1 MSPLLTLGLSTFWL
15 IIMFWTSFKRIIKA
29 GFISFWRNG
38 SVSLSAVFVMIV
50 ALFMIASTLLITAF
64 LGTALKDLQDKID
77 INIYVDAKASE
88 ESILNLKKQIEAL
101 PEVKAV
107 SYISREQAL
116 SDFRTRHENDH
127 RIIQALDEIGDNPLP
142 AALTVKA
149 KEPSQYEGIASFLS
163 SKSELGAGSEL
174 SIVNKVNFN
183 DNKIAIERLTKII
196 SGVKKLGSII
206 TAVMIGISILIT
218 FNTIR
223 LAIFIARDEIGVMRL
238 VGGSN
243 EYIRG
248 PFVVEGVLYGLVAS
262 FLTLILF
269 YPITYWL
276 KNTTQSFYGG
286 VDLLHYFVANFV
298 QIFFIIILSGVALGA
313 LSSYLAVRKYL
324 TSK

>member
-1 MSPLLTLGLSTFWL
+1 
-15 IIMFWTSFKRIIKA
+15 MFWTTIKRIIKA

-77 INIYVDAKASE
+77 INIYVDEKAT
-88 ESILNLKKQIEAL
+88 ESAILSLKEKIEIL
-101 PEVKAV
+101 PEVKSV

-116 SDFRTRHENDH
+116 ENFRVRHENDH

-142 AALTVKA
+142 ATLTIKA
-149 KEPSQYEGIASFLS
+149 KEPSQYEGISNFLS
-163 SKSELGAGSEL
+163 NKSELSAGSTL
-174 SIVNKVNFN
+174 SIVSKVNYN
-183 DNKIAIERLTKII
+183 DNKVAIDRLSKII
-196 SGVKKLGSII
+196 IGVKKLGGII

-248 PFVVEGVLYGLVAS
+248 PFVVEGILYGLVAA

-269 YPITYWL
+269 YPVTYWL
-276 KNTTQSFYGG
+276 KNTTQVFYGG

-298 QIFFIIILSGVALGA
+298 QIFFIIIFSGVALGA
-313 LSSYLAVRKYL
+313 VSSYLAVRKYL

>member
-1 MSPLLTLGLSTFWL
+1 
-15 IIMFWTSFKRIIKA
+15 MFWTALKRIIKA

-64 LGTALKDLQDKID
+64 LGTALRDLQDKID

-88 ESILNLKKQIEAL
+88 EQIISLQKQIKTL
-101 PEVKAV
+101 PEVKDV
-107 SYISREQAL
+107 TYISREDAL
-116 SDFRTRHENDH
+116 ATFRERHENDH

-149 KEPSQYEGIASFLS
+149 KEPSQYEGIANFLS
-163 SKSELGAGSEL
+163 NKSELSAGSAL
-174 SIVNKVNFN
+174 SIVSKVNYN
-183 DNKIAIERLTKII
+183 DNKVAIERLSRLIT
-196 SGVKKLGSII
+196 GVKKLGSII

-243 EYIRG
+243 EYVRG
-248 PFVVEGVLYGLVAS
+248 PFVVEGILYGLVAA

-276 KNTTQSFYGG
+276 KNTTQVFYGG

-298 QIFFIIILSGVALGA
+298 EIFFVIILSGIALGA
-313 LSSYLAVRKYL
+313 VSSYLAVRKYL

>member
-1 MSPLLTLGLSTFWL
+1 M
-15 IIMFWTSFKRIIKA
+15 IWTALKRIIKA

-88 ESILNLKKQIEAL
+88 EQILSLQKQIETI
-101 PEVKAV
+101 PEVDKV
-107 SYISREQAL
+107 TYISREDAL
-116 SDFRTRHENDH
+116 TAFRARHENDH

-149 KEPSQYEGIASFLS
+149 KEPSQYQGIASFLS
-163 SKSELGAGSEL
+163 NKSELSEDKAL
-174 SIVNKVNFN
+174 SIISKVNYN
-183 DNKIAIERLTKII
+183 DNKVAIERLSRLIA
-196 SGVKKLGSII
+196 GVKKLGSII
-206 TAVMIGISILIT
+206 TAVMIAISILIT

-243 EYIRG
+243 EYVRG
-248 PFVVEGVLYGLVAS
+248 PFVVEGILYGLVAA

-276 KNTTQSFYGG
+276 KNTTQVFYGG
-286 VDLLHYFVANFV
+286 VDLLQYFVANFV
-298 QIFFIIILSGVALGA
+298 QIFLVIVLSGIALGA
-313 LSSYLAVRKYL
+313 VSSYLAVRKYL

>member
-1 MSPLLTLGLSTFWL
+1 
-15 IIMFWTSFKRIIKA
+15 MFWTNTKRIIKA

-64 LGTALKDLQDKID
+64 LGTALRDLQDKID
-77 INIYVDAKASE
+77 INIYVDSKANEDQIIS
-88 ESILNLKKQIEAL
+88 LQKQIETI
-101 PEVKAV
+101 PEVDKV
-107 SYISREQAL
+107 TYISREDAL
-116 SDFRTRHENDH
+116 TSFRSRHENDH

-142 AALTVKA
+142 AALAVKA
-149 KEPSQYEGIASFLS
+149 KEPSQYQGIANFLS
-163 SKSELGAGSEL
+163 NKSELSEGSML
-174 SIVNKVNFN
+174 SIISKVNYN
-183 DNKIAIERLTKII
+183 DNKVAIERLSRLIA
-196 SGVKKLGSII
+196 GVKKLGSII

-243 EYIRG
+243 EYVRG
-248 PFVVEGVLYGLVAS
+248 PFVVEGILYGLVAA

-276 KNTTQSFYGG
+276 KNTTQVFYGG
-286 VDLLHYFVANFV
+286 VDLLQYFVANFV
-298 QIFFIIILSGVALGA
+298 QIFLVIVLSGIALGA
-313 LSSYLAVRKYL
+313 ISSYLAVRKYL
-324 TSK
+324 TSR

>member
-1 MSPLLTLGLSTFWL
+1 
-15 IIMFWTSFKRIIKA
+15 MFWTTLKRIIKA

-77 INIYVDAKASE
+77 INIYIDSKAPE
-88 ESILNLKKQIEAL
+88 TAIMDLKKQLETL
-101 PEVKAV
+101 PEVKMV

-116 SDFRTRHENDH
+116 TDFRARHEDDH

-149 KEPSQYEGIASFLS
+149 REPSQYEGIANFLS
-163 SKSELGAGSEL
+163 NKSELTAGGNL
-174 SIVNKVNFN
+174 SIVSKVNYN
-183 DNKIAIERLTKII
+183 DNKVAIDRLAKLIA
-196 SGVKKLGSII
+196 GVQKLGSII
-206 TAVMIGISILIT
+206 TLVLVGISILIT

-238 VGGSN
+238 VGGSR

-248 PFVVEGVLYGLVAS
+248 PFVVEGILYGLVAA
-262 FLTLILF
+262 FLTLLLF

-276 KNTTQSFYGG
+276 KNTTQVFYGG
-286 VDLLHYFVANFV
+286 VDLLHYFVANFA
-298 QIFFIIILSGVALGA
+298 QIFAIIFLSGIVLGA
-313 LSSYLAVRKYL
+313 VSSYLAVRKYL
-324 TSK
+324 NK

>member
-1 MSPLLTLGLSTFWL
+1 
-15 IIMFWTSFKRIIKA
+15 MFWTTIKRIIKA

-77 INIYVDAKASE
+77 INIYVDEKAT
-88 ESILNLKKQIEAL
+88 ESAILSLKEKIEIL
-101 PEVKAV
+101 PEVKSV

-116 SDFRTRHENDH
+116 ENFRVRHENDH

-142 AALTVKA
+142 ATLTIKA
-149 KEPSQYEGIASFLS
+149 KEPSQYEGISNFLS
-163 SKSELGAGSEL
+163 NKSELSTGSTL
-174 SIVNKVNFN
+174 SIVSKVNYN
-183 DNKIAIERLTKII
+183 DNKVAIDRLSKII
-196 SGVKKLGSII
+196 IGVKKLGGII

-243 EYIRG
+243 EYVRG
-248 PFVVEGVLYGLVAS
+248 PFVVEGILYGLVAA

-269 YPITYWL
+269 YPVTYWL
-276 KNTTQSFYGG
+276 KNTTQVFYGG

-298 QIFFIIILSGVALGA
+298 QIFVIIILSGVALGA
-313 LSSYLAVRKYL
+313 VSSYLAVRKYL

>member
-1 MSPLLTLGLSTFWL
+1 
-15 IIMFWTSFKRIIKA
+15 MFWTTLKRIIKS

-50 ALFMIASTLLITAF
+50 ALFMITSTILTTAF
-64 LGTALKDLQDKID
+64 LGTALKELQDKID
-77 INIYVDAKASE
+77 INIYVDAKATESE
-88 ESILNLKKQIEAL
+88 ILSLKARIETL

-116 SDFRTRHENDH
+116 EDFRTRHEDDH

-142 AALTVKA
+142 ATLTVKA
-149 KEPSQYEGIASFLS
+149 KEPSQYEGIANFLS
-163 SKSELGAGSEL
+163 SKSELSTGGTL
-174 SIVNKVNFN
+174 SIVSKVNYN
-183 DNKIAIERLTKII
+183 DNKIAIDRLSRLIA
-196 SGVKKLGSII
+196 GVKKLGGVVTVIM
-206 TAVMIGISILIT
+206 VGISILIT

-248 PFVVEGVLYGLVAS
+248 PFVVEGVLYGVVAA

-276 KNTTQSFYGG
+276 KSTTQVFYGG

-298 QIFFIIILSGVALGA
+298 EIFFVVVLSGIALGA
-313 LSSYLAVRKYL
+313 VSSYLAVRKYL
-324 TSK
+324 TSR

>member
-1 MSPLLTLGLSTFWL
+1 MTAL
-15 IIMFWTSFKRIIKA
+15 KRIIKA

-107 SYISREQAL
+107 AYISREQAL

-163 SKSELGAGSEL
+163 SKSELGAESEL

-324 TSK
+324 R

>member
-1 MSPLLTLGLSTFWL
+1 
-15 IIMFWTSFKRIIKA
+15 MFWTATKRIIKA

-64 LGTALKDLQDKID
+64 LGTALRDLQDKID

-88 ESILNLKKQIEAL
+88 DSIFDLKNQIEKL
-101 PEVKAV
+101 PEVKKV
-107 SYISREQAL
+107 TYMSREQAL
-116 SDFRTRHENDH
+116 ADFRARHENDH
-127 RIIQALDEIGDNPLP
+127 RILQALNEIGENPLP

-149 KEPSQYEGIASFLS
+149 KQPSQYEGIAKFLS
-163 SKSELGAGSEL
+163 NKSELSAGSAL
-174 SIVNKVNFN
+174 SIVSKVNYN
-183 DNKIAIERLTKII
+183 DNKIAIERLSKLIV
-196 SGVKKLGSII
+196 GVKKLGSII
-206 TAVMIGISILIT
+206 TAIMIGISILIT

-248 PFVVEGVLYGLVAS
+248 PFVVEGILYGLVAA

-276 KNTTQSFYGG
+276 KNTTQVFYGG
-286 VDLLHYFVANFV
+286 VDLLQYFVANFV
-298 QIFFIIILSGVALGA
+298 QIFLVIVLSGVALGA
-313 LSSYLAVRKYL
+313 VSSYLAVRKYL
-324 TSK
+324 R

>member
-1 MSPLLTLGLSTFWL
+1 M
-15 IIMFWTSFKRIIKA
+15 WTNLKRIIKA

-50 ALFMIASTLLITAF
+50 ALFMIASTLLLTAF

-77 INIYVDAKASE
+77 VNIYVDTNAKE
-88 ESILNLKKQIEAL
+88 VEIMDLKSRIETL
-101 PEVKAV
+101 PEVKTV
-107 SYISREQAL
+107 TYISREQAL
-116 SDFRTRHENDH
+116 ETFKTRHEDDH
-127 RIIQALDEIGDNPLP
+127 RIIQALDEIGDNPLT
-142 AALTVKA
+142 ATLTVKA
-149 KEPSQYEGIASFLS
+149 REPSQYEGIASFLS
-163 SKSELGAGSEL
+163 NKAELSTGAL
-174 SIVNKVNFN
+174 SIVSKVNYN
-183 DNKIAIERLTKII
+183 DNKVAIDRLSKLIL
-196 SGVKKLGSII
+196 GVKKLGSII

-248 PFVVEGVLYGLVAS
+248 PFVIEGILYGLVAG

-276 KNTTQSFYGG
+276 KNTTQTFYGG

-298 QIFFIIILSGVALGA
+298 QIFLVVMLSGVVLGA
-313 LSSYLAVRKYL
+313 ISSYLAVRKYL
-324 TSK
+324 TAR

>member
-1 MSPLLTLGLSTFWL
+1 
-15 IIMFWTSFKRIIKA
+15 MFWTTIKRIIKA

-64 LGTALKDLQDKID
+64 LGTALRDLQDKID
-77 INIYVDAKASE
+77 INIYVDEKAT
-88 ESILNLKKQIEAL
+88 ESAILSLKEKIEIL
-101 PEVKAV
+101 PEVKSV

-116 SDFRTRHENDH
+116 ENFRVRHENDH

-142 AALTVKA
+142 ATLTIKA
-149 KEPSQYEGIASFLS
+149 KEPSQYEGISNFLS
-163 SKSELGAGSEL
+163 NKSELSTGSTL
-174 SIVNKVNFN
+174 SIVSKVNYN
-183 DNKIAIERLTKII
+183 DNKVAIDRLSKII
-196 SGVKKLGSII
+196 VGVKKLGGII

-243 EYIRG
+243 EYVRG
-248 PFVVEGVLYGLVAS
+248 PFVVEGILYGLVAA

-276 KNTTQSFYGG
+276 KNTTQVFYGG

-298 QIFFIIILSGVALGA
+298 QIFFIIIFSGVTLGA
-313 LSSYLAVRKYL
+313 VSSYLAVRKYL